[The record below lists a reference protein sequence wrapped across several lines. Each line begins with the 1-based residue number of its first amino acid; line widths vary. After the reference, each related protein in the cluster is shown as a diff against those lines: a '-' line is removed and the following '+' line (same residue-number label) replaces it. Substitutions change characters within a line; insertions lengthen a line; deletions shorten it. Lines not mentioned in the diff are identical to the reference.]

1 MVSKKSK
8 EHWSKEAKER
18 LAKRLLEQ
26 IKNPKIFDSNDNK
39 RKNLN
44 KITDDFPRY

>member
-1 MVSKKSK
+1 MVSRKKK
-8 EHWSKEAKER
+8 DWSKEAKER